1 MTARAYIGPWPI
13 RSHRN
18 LAELPPLPEPCPGYT
33 GAAFE
38 VLPPVFTGELPPV
51 ETALPPDPMGCA
63 CLMLA
68 AFALLC
74 LAQAVI
80 PALLAGA
87 HP

>member
-1 MTARAYIGPWPI
+1 MTARAYTGPYPI
-13 RSHRN
+13 RSHRT
-18 LAELPPLPEPCPGYT
+18 LAELPPAPEPCPGYT

-51 ETALPPDPMGCA
+51 ECALPPDPVGRA

-68 AFALLC
+68 AFVLLC

-80 PALLAGA
+80 PALLR
-87 HP
+87 